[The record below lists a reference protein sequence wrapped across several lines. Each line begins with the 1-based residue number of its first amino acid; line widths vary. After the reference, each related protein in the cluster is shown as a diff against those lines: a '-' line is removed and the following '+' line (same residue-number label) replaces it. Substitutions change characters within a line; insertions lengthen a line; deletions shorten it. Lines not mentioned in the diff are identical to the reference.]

1 MLLQRLLF
9 DWSSPIDNNRN
20 ELVFENRNKQ
30 YGAYVIRRDYDQVMI
45 ISVLCATAL
54 IVVLLSTQFLIKN
67 APIKNHEINKELEI
81 IKFIDNT
88 PKDKILDP
96 IKKEIEVKPLIK
108 PSPPAPAVRGININN
123 VVLDDHPTTTTNTA
137 IVPDPNANPNAID
150 NKDPQPPIKLPDHTN
165 TGIGGVIPTNE
176 SNEIVLSP
184 DILPSF
190 VGGEEALSLY
200 FRKNIVY
207 PSGALQRDE
216 QAKVIVKFVV
226 EKDGSIGVSEVVKGG
241 TYASLN
247 TEALRVVKKMPK
259 WNPGMSGGKPARVYF
274 YVPINFLIA
283 DN

>member
-30 YGAYVIRRDYDQVMI
+30 YGAYVIRKDYDQVML
-45 ISVLCATAL
+45 ISLLCATAL
-54 IVVLLSTQFLIKN
+54 VVGLLSTQFLIKN
-67 APIKNHEINKELEI
+67 APIQNHEINKELEI

-108 PSPPAPAVRGININN
+108 PTPPAPAVRGININN
-123 VVLDDHPTTTTNTA
+123 VVIDDHPTTTTSTA
-137 IVPDPNANPNAID
+137 IVPDPNANPNAIET
-150 NKDPQPPIKLPDHTN
+150 KDPQPPIKLPDHTN
-165 TGIGGVIPTNE
+165 TVNGGVIHSNE

-190 VGGEEALSLY
+190 VGGEEALNLY
-200 FRKNIVY
+200 FRRNIVY

-241 TYASLN
+241 MYASLN
-247 TEALRVVKKMPK
+247 AEALRVVKKMPK